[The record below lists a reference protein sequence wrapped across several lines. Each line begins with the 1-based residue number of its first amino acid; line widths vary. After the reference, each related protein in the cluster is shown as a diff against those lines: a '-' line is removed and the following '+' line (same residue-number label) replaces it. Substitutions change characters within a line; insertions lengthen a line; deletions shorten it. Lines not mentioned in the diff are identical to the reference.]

1 MKFINPSVEIWEQD
15 VTNPDTLVEAMWAH
29 IARCVRV
36 CYQVD
41 KPKNNETEEEYVRRV
56 IFRNPDERLAN
67 HYSVLEHG
75 AVYFS
80 IEFPDEIDG
89 NTVDDELYELSNI
102 LLNHNKFSKVKKEDT
117 EFTHIWHISTNLRVL
132 VEHDI
137 MWALKYAVPFNP
149 EWHTR
154 RVTVSFITNIGVTR
168 EANRHRADSPSE
180 ESTRC
185 CNYSQGRFGN
195 NITYSV
201 PAELNKEKLEDYA
214 RDFIVPLVNPAE
226 CKDALYVFVSAL
238 RYAELCY
245 LQLLK
250 LGWRT
255 DQARRV
261 LNLNTKSQLIH
272 TAFIDD
278 WKDFLKLRADAIS
291 GAVHPDMLVVV
302 KPLKEEFINRKY
314 I

>member
-41 KPKNNETEEEYVRRV
+41 KPKNNETEEEYVKRV

-75 AVYFS
+75 AVYLKIPTDTEIG
-80 IEFPDEIDG
+80 IEEQLIG
-89 NTVDDELYELSNI
+89 KLYISKYTRRKLVDELGQSFWY
-102 LLNHNKFSKVKKEDT
+102 F
-117 EFTHIWHISTNLRVL
+117 STNLRVIIENNL
-132 VEHDI
+132 TT
-137 MWALKYAVPFNP
+137 ALQFVVPFNP

-154 RVTVSFITNIGVTR
+154 RITVSFITNIGVTR

-185 CNYSQGRFGN
+185 CNYNQGRFGN
-195 NITYSV
+195 NIAYSV
-201 PAELNKEKLEDYA
+201 PAELNKEELEDYA

-250 LGWRT
+250 LGWGT

-272 TAFIDD
+272 TAFVDD

-291 GAVHPDMLVVV
+291 GSVHPDMLVVA

>member
-15 VTNPDTLVEAMWAH
+15 VTTPETLVAAMWAH

-36 CYQVD
+36 CYQVN

-56 IFRNPDERLAN
+56 IFRKPEERLAN

-75 AVYFS
+75 AIYLKIPCHTVIGFNEDLIGKLWGSKYTKRKLVDENNVSYLYF
-80 IEFPDEIDG
+80 
-89 NTVDDELYELSNI
+89 
-102 LLNHNKFSKVKKEDT
+102 
-117 EFTHIWHISTNLRVL
+117 STNLRVI
-132 VEHDI
+132 VENKI
-137 MWALKYAVPFNP
+137 PSAFKFIIPFNP
-149 EWHTR
+149 EHHYR

-195 NITYSV
+195 NIAYSV

-214 RDFIVPLVNPAE
+214 RDFIVPLVNPSE

-272 TAFIDD
+272 TAFVDD
-278 WKDFLKLRADAIS
+278 WKDFIKLRADAIS
-291 GAVHPDMLVVV
+291 GSVHPDMLVVA

>member
-15 VTNPDTLVEAMWAH
+15 VTTPETLVEAMWAH

-41 KPKNNETEEEYVRRV
+41 KPKNNETEEEYVKRV
-56 IFRNPDERLAN
+56 IFRNPEERLAN

-89 NTVDDELYELSNI
+89 DTVDDELYELSNI
-102 LLNHNKFSKVKKEDT
+102 LLSRNKFSKVKKEDT
-117 EFTHIWHISTNLRVL
+117 EFTHIWHISTNFRVL
-132 VEHDI
+132 VERDI
-137 MWALKYAVPFNP
+137 VWALKYAVPFNP
-149 EWHTR
+149 KWHTR

-168 EANRHRADSPSE
+168 EANRHRVDSPSE

-195 NITYSV
+195 NIAYTV
-201 PAELNKEKLEDYA
+201 PPELDKHELEMLSTSYV
-214 RDFIVPLVNPAE
+214 IPVMSPSKCNQPILVF
-226 CKDALYVFVSAL
+226 LSAL

-250 LGWRT
+250 LGWGT

-272 TAFIDD
+272 TAFVDN
-278 WKDFLKLRADAIS
+278 WKDFLKLRADGIS
-291 GAVHPDMLVVV
+291 GSVHPDMLEVA

>member
-15 VTNPDTLVEAMWAH
+15 VTTPATLVEAMWTH

-41 KPKNNETEEEYVRRV
+41 KPKNDETEEEYVKRV

-75 AVYFS
+75 SVYLKVPTNLDPKRNPWLVGTLWENKY
-80 IEFPDEIDG
+80 IKCKLVDEG
-89 NTVDDELYELSNI
+89 
-102 LLNHNKFSKVKKEDT
+102 KKR
-117 EFTHIWHISTNLRVL
+117 FWYFSTNLRVI
-132 VEHDI
+132 VENDLL
-137 MWALKYAVPFNP
+137 MALAFIVPFNP
-149 EWHTR
+149 EHHYR

-168 EANRHRADSPSE
+168 EANRHRVNSPSE

-214 RDFIVPLVNPAE
+214 RDFIVPLVNPSE

-272 TAFIDD
+272 TAFVDD

-291 GAVHPDMLVVV
+291 GSVHPDMLVVA

>member
-1 MKFINPSVEIWEQD
+1 MKFVTPSVEIWEQD
-15 VTNPDTLVEAMWAH
+15 VTNPDTLIEAMWAH

-41 KPKNNETEEEYVRRV
+41 KPKNNETEEEYVKRV

-75 AVYFS
+75 AVYFN
-80 IEFPDEIDG
+80 IELPDDVKEECPAEYYDI
-89 NTVDDELYELSNI
+89 SNI
-102 LLNHNKFSKVKKEDT
+102 LWANPFTKHKQENT
-117 EFTHIWHISTNLRVL
+117 ETTHIWHYSTNLRVL
-132 VEHDI
+132 VENNLL
-137 MWALKYAVPFNP
+137 WTLKYAVPFNP

-195 NITYSV
+195 NIAYSV

-272 TAFIDD
+272 TAFVDD

-291 GAVHPDMLVVV
+291 GSVNPDMLEVA

>member
-89 NTVDDELYELSNI
+89 DTVDDELYELSNI

-132 VEHDI
+132 VERDI

-149 EWHTR
+149 KWHTR

-195 NITYSV
+195 NIAYSV
-201 PAELNKEKLEDYA
+201 PAELDKHELEVLSTSYA
-214 RDFIVPLVNPAE
+214 IPVMSPSECNQPILVF
-226 CKDALYVFVSAL
+226 LSAL

-272 TAFIDD
+272 TAFVDD

-291 GAVHPDMLVVV
+291 GSVHPDMLVVA

>member
-1 MKFINPSVEIWEQD
+1 MKLINPSVEIWEQD

-41 KPKNNETEEEYVRRV
+41 NPNPNESPEEYVRRV

-89 NTVDDELYELSNI
+89 DTVDDELYELSNI
-102 LLNHNKFSKVKKEDT
+102 LLKYSKFSKVKKEDT
-117 EFTHIWHISTNLRVL
+117 EFTHIWHISTNFRVL

-149 EWHTR
+149 KWHIR
-154 RVTVSFITNIGVTR
+154 RVTVSFITSLGIAR
-168 EANRHRADSPSE
+168 EFNRHRVHSISE
-180 ESTRC
+180 ESTRY
-185 CNYSQGRFGN
+185 CNYGKDRFGGIAFIKPTWYTGGN
-195 NITYSV
+195 GKNDRESFMDSEFELTCEE
-201 PAELNKEKLEDYA
+201 AEKSY
-214 RDFIVPLVNPAE
+214 
-226 CKDALYVFVSAL
+226 L
-238 RYAELCY
+238 RMISWGATP
-245 LQLLK
+245 Q
-250 LGWRT
+250 
-255 DQARRV
+255 QAREV
-261 LNLNTKSQLIH
+261 LPLATKTQSIH
-272 TAFIDD
+272 TAFVDD
-278 WKDFLKLRADAIS
+278 WKEFFALRADGVS
-291 GAVHPDMLVVV
+291 GPPHPDAEILA

>member
-15 VTNPDTLVEAMWAH
+15 VTTPETLVEAMWAH

-41 KPKNNETEEEYVRRV
+41 KPKCTETEDEYVKRV
-56 IFRNPDERLAN
+56 IFRNPNERLAN

-80 IEFPDEIDG
+80 IEIPDDVKEECPKEYYDI
-89 NTVDDELYELSNI
+89 SNI
-102 LLNHNKFSKVKKEDT
+102 LWANPFTKRKQEDT
-117 EFTHIWHISTNLRVL
+117 KTTHIWHYSTNLRVL
-132 VEHDI
+132 VENNLL
-137 MWALKYAVPFNP
+137 WALEYAVPFNP
-149 EWHTR
+149 EWHVR
-154 RVTVSFITNIGVTR
+154 RVTISFITNIGVTR

-195 NITYSV
+195 NIAYSV
-201 PAELNKEKLEDYA
+201 PAELDKGYLEALSQTYVVPVTEPNKC
-214 RDFIVPLVNPAE
+214 N
-226 CKDALYVFVSAL
+226 DAILVFVSAL

-272 TAFIDD
+272 TAFVDD

-291 GAVHPDMLVVV
+291 GSVHPDMLVVA

>member
-15 VTNPDTLVEAMWAH
+15 ITNPDTLIEAMWAH
-29 IARCVRV
+29 VARCVRV

-75 AVYFS
+75 AVYLKVPTNLDPKLDRN
-80 IEFPDEIDG
+80 IIGTLWENKYTKRKLVDEG
-89 NTVDDELYELSNI
+89 
-102 LLNHNKFSKVKKEDT
+102 KKS
-117 EFTHIWHISTNLRVL
+117 FWYFSTNLRVII
-132 VEHDI
+132 ENKI
-137 MWALKYAVPFNP
+137 PSAFEFMIPFDSRY
-149 EWHTR
+149 HYR
-154 RVTVSFITNIGVTR
+154 RVTASFITNIGVTR

-195 NITYSV
+195 NIAYSV
-201 PAELNKEKLEDYA
+201 PAELNKEDLEDYA
-214 RDFIVPLVNPAE
+214 VMTPVINPDE
-226 CKDALYVFVSAL
+226 CSNAILVFVSAL
-238 RYAELCY
+238 HYAELCY

-250 LGWRT
+250 LGWST

-272 TAFIDD
+272 TAFVDD

-291 GAVHPDMLVVV
+291 GSVHPDMLEVA

>member
-15 VTNPDTLVEAMWAH
+15 VTNPDTLIEAMWAH

-41 KPKNNETEEEYVRRV
+41 KPKCTETEEEYVRRV
-56 IFRNPDERLAN
+56 IFKNPDERLAN

-89 NTVDDELYELSNI
+89 DNVDDELYELSNI

-149 EWHTR
+149 KWHTR
-154 RVTVSFITNIGVTR
+154 RITVSFITSLGIAR
-168 EANRHRADSPSE
+168 EFNRHRTHSISE
-180 ESTRC
+180 ESTRY
-185 CNYSQGRFGN
+185 CNYSKDRFEGITFIKPTWYTGGN
-195 NITYSV
+195 GKNDRECSMDSEFELSCEE
-201 PAELNKEKLEDYA
+201 AEKSY
-214 RDFIVPLVNPAE
+214 
-226 CKDALYVFVSAL
+226 L
-238 RYAELCY
+238 RVISWGATP
-245 LQLLK
+245 Q
-250 LGWRT
+250 
-255 DQARRV
+255 QAREF
-261 LNLNTKSQLIH
+261 LPLPTKAQSIH
-272 TAFIDD
+272 TAFVDD
-278 WKDFLKLRADAIS
+278 WKEFFALRADGVS
-291 GAVHPDMLVVV
+291 GPPHPDAEILA

>member
-15 VTNPDTLVEAMWAH
+15 VTNPDTLVEAMWSH

-41 KPKNNETEEEYVRRV
+41 KPKCTETEEEYVRRV
-56 IFRNPDERLAN
+56 IFKNPDERLAN

-80 IEFPDEIDG
+80 IEFPDVIDG
-89 NTVDDELYELSNI
+89 DNVDDELYELSNI
-102 LLNHNKFSKVKKEDT
+102 LLNHNKFSKVKIEDT

-149 EWHTR
+149 KWHTR
-154 RVTVSFITNIGVTR
+154 RVTVSFITSFGIAR
-168 EANRHRADSPSE
+168 EFNRHRVHSISE
-180 ESTRC
+180 ESTRY
-185 CNYSQGRFGN
+185 CNYGKDRFGGIAFIKPTWYTEGN
-195 NITYSV
+195 GKNDRECSMDSEFELTCEE
-201 PAELNKEKLEDYA
+201 AEKSY
-214 RDFIVPLVNPAE
+214 
-226 CKDALYVFVSAL
+226 L
-238 RYAELCY
+238 RMISWGATP
-245 LQLLK
+245 Q
-250 LGWRT
+250 
-255 DQARRV
+255 QAREV
-261 LNLNTKSQLIH
+261 LPLPTKTQSIH
-272 TAFIDD
+272 TAFVDD
-278 WKDFLKLRADAIS
+278 WKEFFALRADGVS
-291 GAVHPDMLVVV
+291 GPPHPDAEILA

>member
-29 IARCVRV
+29 VARCVRV

-41 KPKNNETEEEYVRRV
+41 KPKNNETEEEYVKRV
-56 IFRNPDERLAN
+56 IFRNPNERLAN

-89 NTVDDELYELSNI
+89 DTVDDELYELSNI
-102 LLNHNKFSKVKKEDT
+102 LLKYNKFSKVKKEDT
-117 EFTHIWHISTNLRVL
+117 EFTHIWHISTNFRVL

-137 MWALKYAVPFNP
+137 MWSLKYAVPFNP

-154 RVTVSFITNIGVTR
+154 RVTTSFITNLGVAR
-168 EANRHRADSPSE
+168 EFNRHRIHSISE
-180 ESTRC
+180 ESTRYC
-185 CNYSQGRFGN
+185 DYSKDRFGN
-195 NITYSV
+195 ELTFVV
-201 PAELNKEKLEDYA
+201 PTWYTGGKGKNDRECSMDSEFELTCEEAEKSYKRMISWGA
-214 RDFIVPLVNPAE
+214 TP
-226 CKDALYVFVSAL
+226 
-238 RYAELCY
+238 
-245 LQLLK
+245 Q
-250 LGWRT
+250 
-255 DQARRV
+255 QAREI
-261 LNLNTKSQLIH
+261 LPLATKVQTVH
-272 TAFIDD
+272 TAFADD
-278 WKDFLKLRADAIS
+278 WKEFFALRADGVS
-291 GAVHPDMLVVV
+291 GPPHSNAEILA

>member
-1 MKFINPSVEIWEQD
+1 MKLINPSVEIWEQD
-15 VTNPDTLVEAMWAH
+15 VTNKEHLVENMWEH

-36 CYQVD
+36 CYQV
-41 KPKNNETEEEYVRRV
+41 NGRRENETDEEYVRRV
-56 IFRNPDERLAN
+56 IFRKPYDRLAN

-89 NTVDDELYELSNI
+89 DTVDDELYELSNI

-117 EFTHIWHISTNLRVL
+117 EFTHIWHISTNFRVL

-154 RVTVSFITNIGVTR
+154 RVTVSFITSLGIAR
-168 EANRHRADSPSE
+168 EFNRHRVHSISE
-180 ESTRC
+180 ESTRY
-185 CNYSQGRFGN
+185 CNYSKHRFGR
-195 NITYSV
+195 ITFIKPTWYTEGNGKNDRECSMDSEFELTCEE
-201 PAELNKEKLEDYA
+201 AENSYRRMISWGA
-214 RDFIVPLVNPAE
+214 TP
-226 CKDALYVFVSAL
+226 
-238 RYAELCY
+238 
-245 LQLLK
+245 Q
-250 LGWRT
+250 
-255 DQARRV
+255 QAREV
-261 LNLNTKSQLIH
+261 LPLCTKCQTVH
-272 TAFIDD
+272 TAFVDD
-278 WKDFLKLRADAIS
+278 WKEFFALRADGVS
-291 GAVHPDMLVVV
+291 GPPHPDAEILA